1 MQFLELLQRNPEFRI
16 LTGAVLRV
24 GSGVAGSAF
33 QWEYAARG
41 LLVRRHGWGKAL
53 FHGEGGTGCIGIGV
67 ESTGGQKRL
76 TNKRWLLGDGIIS
89 GMWLSL
95 NSWVGLCRPLSLV
108 SLVLV
113 WIYSLL
119 PMSTNTFR
127 RKGACKQTTKTQMI
141 HRQH

>member
-24 GSGVAGSAF
+24 GSGVAGSVF
-33 QWEYAARG
+33 QRGEYATWG
-41 LLVRRHGWGKAL
+41 LLVRRHGWRKAL
-53 FHGEGGTGCIGIGV
+53 FHDEGGTGCIGIGV

-113 WIYSLL
+113 WIYSFL
-119 PMSTNTFR
+119 PMSTNKSR
-127 RKGACKQTTKTQMI
+127 RKGLAN
-141 HRQH
+141 RPPRRR